1 MGCTTSNI
9 KESGMEPDDFMARL
23 LEHYQPCEFPI
34 VPVLNEDTQTLI
46 RASWNQIIN
55 TKYQTSDV
63 FFGDVSGMTF
73 FYNTFFDQL
82 FMRYQDFETIFSNVK
97 ARATVIG
104 KVMSFCMSISIKEL
118 DIATTRLKHLG
129 YMHHSIVHHPF
140 LFGIYA
146 TTLHSTIKAC
156 LGENATPS
164 VMRAWLHTLAWILR
178 AMMPSYLEKYK
189 HGFHGIHE
197 GAVNSANIITK
208 SAQDELKEV
217 ARQKQLQSRNATHP
231 HSRGRTANANKDE
244 NIVAIADSPRQSV
257 VQSQND
263 TSVVKQ
269 AEKYTPDN
277 KAAIAK
283 KSFDKKSAATFESAD
298 SSKNM
303 KEDSTNLPNA
313 PIST

>member
-1 MGCTTSNI
+1 
-9 KESGMEPDDFMARL
+9 MEPDEFMARL

-46 RASWNQIIN
+46 RASWTQIIN

-63 FFGDVSGMTF
+63 FFGDVSGMAF

-104 KVMSFCMSISIKEL
+104 KVMSFCMSINIKEL

-129 YMHHSIVHHPF
+129 YMHHAIVHHPF

-156 LGENATPS
+156 LGDNATPS

-197 GAVNSANIITK
+197 GAVNSANIINK
-208 SAQDELKEV
+208 SAQEELKEV

-231 HSRGRTANANKDE
+231 HSRGRTANGTALPREE
-244 NIVAIADSPRQSV
+244 NIMAIADSPRHSV
-257 VQSQND
+257 VQSQADN
-263 TSVVKQ
+263 SVVKHT
-269 AEKYTPDN
+269 EKYTPDHKLVPSKKSLDK
-277 KAAIAK
+277 KAAQ
-283 KSFDKKSAATFESAD
+283 FESAD
-298 SSKNM
+298 SSKNT
-303 KEDSTNLPNA
+303 KEDSTPLPNA